1 MIGFTDSEVRNLI
14 KSTSKKELPKEELVG
29 EITTQFNL
37 ERDFYEEDFLS
48 LLFYLGFLT
57 IDEEELMDVI
67 YKVPNEAVKG
77 IYFDYFAK
85 KL

>member
-1 MIGFTDSEVRNLI
+1 
-14 KSTSKKELPKEELVG
+14 
-29 EITTQFNL
+29 
-37 ERDFYEEDFLS
+37 LS

-85 KL
+85 KLEEDSLHEIDSIVIKKAIKAISMKGDISSFIR